1 MKVVSGASHCA
12 VLSTSGAVLT
22 WGSNLKSQ
30 LGVPAQSHTLHTLP
44 TGLRG
49 LLRARA
55 YDLSCGYEHTVVCCD
70 VRVEGS
76 SGMDT

>member
-1 MKVVSGASHCA
+1 
-12 VLSTSGAVLT
+12 
-22 WGSNLKSQ
+22 
-30 LGVPAQSHTLHTLP
+30 VPAQSHTLHTLP

-70 VRVEGS
+70 VRVDGS
-76 SGMDT
+76 SGMET